1 MAVTSGLDESGV
13 PRTYDLDGLRRRAG
27 VFSLRARAGAT
38 APPTD
43 LGHWDV
49 LMISSLS
56 KERLIIP
63 AGGIDPDELPC
74 CAAVREGSEE
84 AGIDMSAVLAAA
96 RARAAGSKPVASA
109 FVDGAATP
117 CCSPLACNAC
127 LPLAESSAGAAVP
140 VAAPADASNATAAIP
155 APVPV
160 SVPGAGSVECPW
172 STAGGAAASPR
183 SPRCTCICDRIQ
195 RAVGGVAGGVPTRVE
210 AFSAVKPAGVD
221 AAAAAAE
228 NSAATAPAADAAIRG
243 PVPLGLS
250 ISAGKHTRTHY
261 FLLAG
266 VPLLADG
273 TYLEGALRKRRWVS
287 LGDAMRAAEAM
298 KGTGPLTDEEP
309 AKAAPDAGAGA
320 SAGGASAAPD
330 ATTAAGIS
338 DEAAAA
344 SAQPAGAASA
354 EAPAAATSCSSASA
368 FGPSD
373 TELCAPLMDPSGAGP
388 NVLARRT
395 ALALLDARAALESA
409 LYSLYG

>member
-1 MAVTSGLDESGV
+1 M
-13 PRTYDLDGLRRRAG
+13 
-27 VFSLRARAGAT
+27 RARAGAT

-109 FVDGAATP
+109 FLDGAATP

-127 LPLAESSAGAAVP
+127 LPLAESSAGAAAP
-140 VAAPADASNATAAIP
+140 VAAPAGAVNAKAAVP
-155 APVPV
+155 AP
-160 SVPGAGSVECPW
+160 VPGAGSVECPW

-195 RAVGGVAGGVPTRVE
+195 RAVGGVAGGVPTGAE
-210 AFSAVKPAGVD
+210 FFSAVTPADVD
-221 AAAAAAE
+221 AAAAAE
-228 NSAATAPAADAAIRG
+228 DSAAASAPAADAAIRG

-287 LGDAMRAAEAM
+287 LGDAMRIAEAM

-309 AKAAPDAGAGA
+309 APAKAAVAADAAAGVDAAKGAVAGESTAAPDAK
-320 SAGGASAAPD
+320 
-330 ATTAAGIS
+330 TAASIS
-338 DEAAAA
+338 DGAAAA

-354 EAPAAATSCSSASA
+354 EATAAATSCSSASA
-368 FGPSD
+368 SGPSD
-373 TELCAPLMDPSGAGP
+373 AELCAPLIDSSGAGP

-409 LYSLYG
+409 LHSLYG